1 MARGHRRLLGDGAR
15 CSVLLS
21 RLRPS
26 KQVADAFP
34 NSTSTQRLDDLVP
47 LRRERVTRRGLS
59 YESIFFSS
67 ASIPNIE
74 LSAARR
80 FVVIEEQG
88 PNEGL
93 WEEVAN
99 NPVPGN
105 PLPAGGGD
113 VEDIPTPIDDAI
125 FNLRGTA
132 EDIAMVRNQGF
143 DVDDD
148 NEPVPENI
156 PADDGPTVGNNNGL
170 YEDQS
175 WGWDGIDRRA
185 NNGGYEEPSFTNAW
199 SSNNKSFLDLFL
211 HALPYA
217 WLTTVMM
224 PQTMV
229 TMRSVSPNCNELR
242 LGEFLRYL
250 GIRLLMST
258 CIGWTKDDFW
268 RQINEEYNQ
277 ERNNCPYNIKPF
289 MSRRRFDLITR
300 SLSYTDANPPT
311 YRDKYW
317 QVRQMLHAFNTHM
330 ASIFSSS
337 WVICLDESM
346 SIWHNKFTCP
356 GWIYCPRKPHPY
368 GNEYHTA
375 CCGKSHILFSLEL
388 VEGKDH
394 PMQLQTEFDN
404 LGGKTVGL
412 LLRMLKSYFATGKYV
427 VLDSGFCVLKGIVE
441 LRKRGLFSCALI
453 KKRRYWPTL
462 VPGDTM
468 QQYFEEMDVGDTDAV
483 SGTLDGIPYNLWG
496 MKEPD
501 YVMRMMATGGALLAD
516 DTCKEA
522 TRTWKEGG
530 VEKSK
535 KFNYTKPIDWHFKFR
550 HAVDDHNNLRHA
562 LPAIEDSWRTMR
574 WENRVFTF
582 VLAVCEINAYLFLR
596 YFRYADANAP
606 GCPTLLSFRRDLA
619 WALIRN
625 RWLPE
630 VQGEVNGQIDN
641 EHTLKRAPNFAR
653 IYRNRQ
659 WECTAV
665 RQYQQYKCR
674 SNCRR
679 KIRTYCA
686 CAPGIWMCGPC
697 HVNHCIEVNTDA

>member
-1 MARGHRRLLGDGAR
+1 MARRNRHRLGDGAR

-21 RLRPS
+21 KLRPS
-26 KQVADAFP
+26 ERVDNAFP
-34 NSTSTQRLDDLVP
+34 NSESTQRLDDLVA
-47 LRRERVTRRGLS
+47 LRRQLVTRRGLT
-59 YESIFFSS
+59 YDAIFFSS
-67 ASIPNIE
+67 ASIPDVE

-80 FVVIEEQG
+80 FVLVLEEG
-88 PNEGL
+88 PNDGV

-99 NPVPGN
+99 NPAPGN
-105 PLPAGGGD
+105 PSLPDGD
-113 VEDIPTPIDDAI
+113 VDNPVPIDDAI

-148 NEPVPENI
+148 NEPVPENV
-156 PADDGPTVGNNNGL
+156 PTDDGPTVDDNNGL
-170 YEDQS
+170 YEDQT

-185 NNGGYEEPSFTNAW
+185 NNGGYEEPSFTNGW
-199 SSNNKSFLDLFL
+199 TPINKSFLDLFL
-211 HALPYA
+211 HAVPYT

-224 PQTMV
+224 SKTME
-229 TMRSVSPNCNELR
+229 TMRRVSPNCNVLR

-258 CIGWTKDDFW
+258 CIGWTKEQFW
-268 RQINEEYNQ
+268 RPANEAYDQ
-277 ERNNCPYNIKPF
+277 ECNHCPYNLRTF
-289 MSRRRFDLITR
+289 MSKRRFDLITK
-300 SLSYTDANPPT
+300 SLTYTDAYAPI

-317 QVRQMLHAFNTHM
+317 QVRQMLQAFNANM
-330 ASIFSSS
+330 ASIFSCS

-375 CCGKSHILFSLEL
+375 SCGKSHILFSLEL

-394 PMQLQTEFDN
+394 PPQLQTEFDN

-483 SGTLDGIPYNLWG
+483 SGTLDGVPYNIWG

-501 YVMRMMATGGALLAD
+501 YVMKMMATGGALLAD

-522 TRTWKEGG
+522 ARTWKEGG

-535 KFNYTKPIDWHFKFR
+535 KFNYTKPIDWHFKYR
-550 HAVDDHNNLRHA
+550 HAVDDHNNLRHG
-562 LPAIEDSWRTMR
+562 LPAIEDSWRTVR
-574 WENRVFTF
+574 WENRVFSF
-582 VLAVCEINAYLFLR
+582 LLAVCEINSYLFLR
-596 YFRYADANAP
+596 YFKYADATVG
-606 GCPTLLSFRRDLA
+606 GCPTLLNYRRALA
-619 WALIRN
+619 WELIHN

-630 VQGEVNGQIDN
+630 AERVIDAHLDN
-641 EHTLKRAPNFAR
+641 EHTLERAPKFVR
-653 IYRNRQ
+653 IYRNRA
-659 WECTAV
+659 WECTAMTM
-665 RQYQQYKCR
+665 YQQYRCR
-674 SNCRR
+674 LGCRR
-679 KIRTYCA
+679 RIRTFCA
-686 CAPGIWMCGPC
+686 CSPGVWMCAAC
-697 HVNHCIEVNTDA
+697 HVKHCIVVNAVN